1 LEIEELNGQWEL
13 SAFLRCFLSHRIFQS
28 LPFIWLFYLAIDTSS
43 LDISLIFFG
52 KISGFR
58 HLSLQLRDIYEF
70 EGRFSD
76 RIVAGME

>member
-1 LEIEELNGQWEL
+1 VFGDRGIKRAMGII
-13 SAFLRCFLSHRIFQS
+13 SFLALFFKSSNIS
-28 LPFIWLFYLAIDTSS
+28 IPSFYLAIDTSS

-58 HLSLQLRDIYEF
+58 HLSLQLRDLYEF